1 MTRRFAKVYHD
12 EIDALRSG
20 DFTAPMLLTMTILR
34 RWADWETGVAPYVSA
49 KGLATFSR
57 KAYSPRTFSDALRRL
72 DLMGYITRLMKGR
85 DHSDYPVVI
94 HNFEV
99 YGLVN
104 GVTVKAVI
112 NPKETKTWKEV
123 SESLC
128 DDAAMMPAMIATTLN
143 PTETKTWKE
152 VSKPLCDDDCNE
164 SAMRLQTR
172 REVIREV
179 KQRSKSENNSSAA
192 AAAAVANSLTGN
204 PGTGEPGDGWAAYVK
219 ATSGIPGA
227 KLEPPVMYPKPK
239 VLVQPVKPVPV
250 EPVKTPVTKSPPDP
264 ANPPTEE
271 AVRLAGLFSSF
282 LGKAPSPADIRKFGG
297 LLKDN
302 PDLGD
307 LLSFALTPGSRW
319 AEKIG
324 SADHPFAYLK
334 RVLEPLRDGLARVEQ
349 KKAQRPTPKPAPGE
363 RGSNDTTDV
372 RHWDLS
378 GLEG

>member
-1 MTRRFAKVYHD
+1 
-12 EIDALRSG
+12 
-20 DFTAPMLLTMTILR
+20 
-34 RWADWETGVAPYVSA
+34 
-49 KGLATFSR
+49 
-57 KAYSPRTFSDALRRL
+57 
-72 DLMGYITRLMKGR
+72 
-85 DHSDYPVVI
+85 VI

-99 YGLVN
+99 YGLVD
-104 GVTVKAVI
+104 GVTVTTVV
-112 NPKETKTWKEV
+112 NPKETKTWKEA

-128 DDAAMMPAMIATTLN
+128 DDAAVMPAMMPTTLN

-152 VSKPLCDDDCNE
+152 VSKHLCDDDCTE

-172 REVIREV
+172 REVIRDV

-192 AAAAVANSLTGN
+192 AAAVVTDSPRGN
-204 PGTGEPGDGWAAYVK
+204 PGTGEPGDGWAAYAK
-219 ATSGIPGA
+219 AISGIPGA
-227 KLEPPVMYPKPK
+227 EAMLPVKPAPVYPVEPKPK
-239 VLVQPVKPVPV
+239 RPVQPV
-250 EPVKTPVTKSPPDP
+250 EPPAEPKTSVTKSPPAP

-282 LGKAPSPADIRKFGG
+282 LGKAPSPADAKKFDG